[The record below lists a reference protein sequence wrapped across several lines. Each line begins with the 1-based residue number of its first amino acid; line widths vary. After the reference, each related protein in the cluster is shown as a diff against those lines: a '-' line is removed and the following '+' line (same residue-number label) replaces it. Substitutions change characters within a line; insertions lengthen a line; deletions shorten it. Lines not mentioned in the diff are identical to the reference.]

1 MRALASDNYSGAHPE
16 VLEQLAKA
24 NLDHVPAYGN
34 DPVTERAIAVIRRH
48 LGEQAQVFIVF
59 NGTGANVVGLQS
71 LMQTWEAVVCASTAH
86 INVDEAGAPEKL
98 LGSKLLDLP
107 KPDGK
112 LTAADIEGLQWRVGD
127 IHQSQPK
134 VVLITQSTEYGTVYA
149 PDEIRAIAD
158 AAHARGLYLY
168 MDGARIAN
176 AAAGLGVPLRAI
188 TTDAGVDAMSLGG
201 TKNGAIGAEA
211 VVILNGELNATLDLH
226 GRLGFIRKQYMQL
239 SSKMRFASAQFIALL
254 DGDLWSRNAGHANAM
269 AQRLAAGASSL
280 PGVRITQQVQ
290 ANAVFATLP
299 APAISALQQHTPFYV
314 WDEAA
319 CEVRWVCSWD
329 TTPQDVDAFIDHAA
343 SVLAGT

>member
-16 VLEQLAKA
+16 VLDAMAKA
-24 NLDHVPAYGN
+24 NEHHVPAYGN
-34 DPVTERAIAVIRRH
+34 DEVTERAVGILRRH
-48 LGEQAQVFIVF
+48 LGEQAQVYLVF
-59 NGTGANVVGLQS
+59 NGTGANVVGLQA
-71 LMQTWEAVVCASTAH
+71 LMHSWEAVVCASTAH

-107 KPDGK
+107 KADGK
-112 LTAADIEGLQWRVGD
+112 LTAADIDGLQWREGD

-134 VVLITQSTEYGTVYA
+134 VVLITQSSEYGTVYS
-149 PDEIRAIAD
+149 PHEIRAIAD

-176 AAAGLGVPLRAI
+176 AAASLGVPLRAI
-188 TTDAGVDAMSLGG
+188 TTDAGVDAMSFGG

-211 VVILNGELNATLDLH
+211 VVVLDPSLDVA

-239 SSKMRFASAQFIALL
+239 ASKMRFASAQFIALL
-254 DGDLWSRNAGHANAM
+254 EDDLWSRNASHANAM
-269 AQRLAAGASSL
+269 AQRLAAGATGL

-290 ANAVFATLP
+290 ANAVFATVP
-299 APAISALQQHTPFYV
+299 APAIPRLQQHTPFYV

-329 TTPQDVDAFIDHAA
+329 TTEQDIDDFIGHA
-343 SVLAGT
+343 SEVLADI

>member
-1 MRALASDNYSGAHPE
+1 MRALASDNYSGAHPD
-16 VLEQLAKA
+16 VLAEMIRV
-24 NLDHVPAYGN
+24 NDDHVPAYGN
-34 DPVTERAIAVIRRH
+34 DPVTERAVAIIRRH
-48 LGEQAQVFIVF
+48 LGEQVEVFMVF

-71 LMQTWEAVVCASTAH
+71 MMSSWQAVVCASTAH
-86 INVDEAGAPEKL
+86 VNVDEAGAPEKL
-98 LGSKLLDLP
+98 LGAKLLDLP

-112 LTAADIEGLQWRVGD
+112 LTAADIDGLQWREGD
-127 IHQSQPK
+127 VHQSQPK
-134 VVLITQSTEYGTVYA
+134 VVLITQSTEYGTVYSPA
-149 PDEIRAIAD
+149 EIRAIAD

-176 AAAGLGVPLRAI
+176 AAASLGVSLRAI
-188 TTDAGVDAMSLGG
+188 TTDAGVDVLSLGG

-211 VVILNGELNATLDLH
+211 VVVLNPSLDLA

-254 DGDLWSRNAGHANAM
+254 EGDLWSRNATHANAM
-269 AQRLAAGASSL
+269 AQRLADGARGL

-290 ANAVFATLP
+290 ANAVFAALP
-299 APAISALQQHTPFYV
+299 APAIPLLQQHTPFYV

-329 TTPQDVDAFIDHAA
+329 TTEQDIDDFIQHAGA
-343 SVLAGT
+343 VLAGT